1 MIKMLRRNWELAERE
16 APSMELTGGEHVHRY
31 WSEEAAIQAAAA
43 LNQSRAG
50 LTRRYEVRPR

>member
-1 MIKMLRRNWELAERE
+1 MIKILRRGWELAERE
-16 APSMELTGGEHVHRY
+16 APSMERTGTERVYRY
-31 WSEEAAIQAAAA
+31 WSEESAIQAAAS